1 MEILLATHNEH
12 KKDEIQEIL
21 GEKYHVTSLT
31 DYQLFDEIE
40 ENGTTFTKTPLSKL
54 NIVLRKLENQA

>member
-31 DYQLFDEIE
+31 DYQLFDEIP
-40 ENGTTFTKTPLSKL
+40 FTKMPLSRL

>member
-40 ENGTTFTKTPLSKL
+40 
-54 NIVLRKLENQA
+54 